1 MAHVAPAPAT
11 AAMGALCLNLKARAR
26 SVRLRA
32 CVAGLSERVP
42 DMMLSAALGPSAEA
56 SLRLTLSR
64 AALFRRSGATFAAS
78 ICARAASLSSLTRE
92 VIHATPEAGEGVDAH
107 DAKPL
112 RSKALVDGTAGFG
125 HRVAGVTARS
135 DASSDAAARLD
146 GADDAIFAATSVS
159 AHDARDAR
167 KGHGRF

>member
-1 MAHVAPAPAT
+1 MAYVAPVPAT
-11 AAMGALCLNLKARAR
+11 ATMGALCLKPKARAR

-64 AALFRRSGATFAAS
+64 AALFRRSGATLAAS

-112 RSKALVDGTAGFG
+112 RSTPRCPVLVDGTAGFG
-125 HRVAGVTARS
+125 HRVAGVAARS

-146 GADDAIFAATSVS
+146 GADDAI
-159 AHDARDAR
+159 
-167 KGHGRF
+167 

>member
-1 MAHVAPAPAT
+1 
-11 AAMGALCLNLKARAR
+11 
-26 SVRLRA
+26 
-32 CVAGLSERVP
+32 
-42 DMMLSAALGPSAEA
+42 
-56 SLRLTLSR
+56 
-64 AALFRRSGATFAAS
+64 
-78 ICARAASLSSLTRE
+78 LTRE

-159 AHDARDAR
+159 APDARDAR

>member
-64 AALFRRSGATFAAS
+64 AALFRRSGATLAAS
-78 ICARAASLSSLTRE
+78 ICARAASLSSFTRE

-125 HRVAGVTARS
+125 HRVAGVTR
-135 DASSDAAARLD
+135 
-146 GADDAIFAATSVS
+146 AATP
-159 AHDARDAR
+159 AATPPRA
-167 KGHGRF
+167 